1 MFKITAAF
9 CLVWAT
15 LSLIILA
22 SREGEGWDL
31 TMQIPET
38 AAILTTFDSFPSAV
52 NQHGET
58 PSFGCGHWQRSD
70 QVRKRSLLRALRRA
84 YVHGHTWYRGQQYT
98 FATLQRAHP
107 YLHYKPTQSNPL
119 RNYNIHQKHIPTHRL
134 RYMMWNG
141 GGLSQHCLEEVTTWL
156 RADGIQVALLS
167 ETRWRFE
174 NSWQSAHWHHIHS
187 GAEQDRGAG
196 LPFLICRNFCN
207 PDAIRWHPIIPGG
220 CSD

>member
-107 YLHYKPTQSNPL
+107 YLKRLKRMQDDQSSDTLQPS
-119 RNYNIHQKHIPTHRL
+119 P
-134 RYMMWNG
+134 
-141 GGLSQHCLEEVTTWL
+141 V
-156 RADGIQVALLS
+156 ADM
-167 ETRWRFE
+167 EME
-174 NSWQSAHWHHIHS
+174 
-187 GAEQDRGAG
+187 
-196 LPFLICRNFCN
+196 
-207 PDAIRWHPIIPGG
+207 II
-220 CSD
+220 D

>member
-58 PSFGCGHWQRSD
+58 PSFGCGHSGSKAQSTESTSTSLCTWTHLVQRTTIYICDTST
-70 QVRKRSLLRALRRA
+70 SSSIS
-84 YVHGHTWYRGQQYT
+84 
-98 FATLQRAHP
+98 TLQTDTV
-107 YLHYKPTQSNPL
+107 KPIAKLQHSSKTHTDTSTS
-119 RNYNIHQKHIPTHRL
+119 IHDVEWRWAIPTLFGRGHYL
-134 RYMMWNG
+134 ASCGWDSG
-141 GGLSQHCLEEVTTWL
+141 CL
-156 RADGIQVALLS
+156 AL
-167 ETRWRFE
+167 
-174 NSWQSAHWHHIHS
+174 
-187 GAEQDRGAG
+187 
-196 LPFLICRNFCN
+196 
-207 PDAIRWHPIIPGG
+207 
-220 CSD
+220 

>member
-70 QVRKRSLLRALRRA
+70 QVRKRSLLPM
-84 YVHGHTWYRGQQYT
+84 YMD
-98 FATLQRAHP
+98 TLG
-107 YLHYKPTQSNPL
+107 TEDN
-119 RNYNIHQKHIPTHRL
+119 NIHLRHFNELIHIYITNRHSQTH
-134 RYMMWNG
+134 
-141 GGLSQHCLEEVTTWL
+141 CETTTFIKNTY
-156 RADGIQVALLS
+156 R
-167 ETRWRFE
+167 
-174 NSWQSAHWHHIHS
+174 HI
-187 GAEQDRGAG
+187 D
-196 LPFLICRNFCN
+196 F
-207 PDAIRWHPIIPGG
+207 DT
-220 CSD
+220 